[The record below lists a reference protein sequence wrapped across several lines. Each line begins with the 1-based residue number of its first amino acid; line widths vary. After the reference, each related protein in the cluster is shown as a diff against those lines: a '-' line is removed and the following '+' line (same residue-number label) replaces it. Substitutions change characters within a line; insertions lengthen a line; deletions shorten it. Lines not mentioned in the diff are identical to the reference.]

1 MKVLNQFDP
10 LVIEDVKEMVF
21 ACAHHSHT
29 YYELVYINSG
39 SGIHHLNDDVIPYTN
54 GDLFLIS
61 PGEHHSFKIDEETHF
76 TYIKFTEG
84 YFESKRHLAPDE
96 FKIGSPEFLME
107 MKWLKEVKIVIK
119 EPCDGILKSTVRNL
133 VSYSQ
138 HHNISS
144 SPIAY
149 YQLLSIFGMIKE
161 ILKERNISMHKEE
174 FNFEKLIS
182 FIHENIYDREK
193 LSVKEVSVIFNI
205 SPTYF
210 SNYFKR
216 HFRIAYKDYLDKY
229 RITLIEKRLSIG
241 GLKLK
246 QIADEFGF
254 TDVSHLSKTFKKIK
268 GGSPKSFIKTLNIE
282 NEKAL
287 ADRN

>member
-10 LVIEDVKEMVF
+10 LVIEDMQEAVF
-21 ACAHHSHT
+21 TCSRHSHT
-29 YYELVYINSG
+29 YYELVYIHTGNG
-39 SGIHHLNDDVIPYTN
+39 FHFLNEDVMQYEG

-61 PGEHHSFKIDEETHF
+61 PGEYHSFEIEHETHF

-84 YFESKRHLAPDE
+84 YFESKKHLAPDE
-96 FKIGSPEFLME
+96 FKIGAPEFLMQ
-107 MKWLKEVKIVIK
+107 MKWLKEVKILIK
-119 EPCDGILKSTVRNL
+119 HPCNEILKATILNL
-133 VSYSQ
+133 VLYSK
-138 HHNISS
+138 HRNISS
-144 SPIAY
+144 SPIVY

-161 ILKERNISMHKEE
+161 ILKERNISLHKEE
-174 FNFEKLIS
+174 LNFEKLIS

-193 LSVKEVSVIFNI
+193 LTVNSIASFFNI

-216 HFRIAYKDYLDKY
+216 HFGLSYQEYLDRY
-229 RITLIEKRLSIG
+229 RVTLIEKRLSIG
-241 GLKLK
+241 GLKIK

-268 GGSPKSFIKTLNIE
+268 GHTPREFIKSQRIV
-282 NEKAL
+282 AL
-287 ADRN
+287 ASI

>member
-1 MKVLNQFDP
+1 MKILNQFDP
-10 LVIEDVKEMVF
+10 LVIEDVHEELF
-21 ACAHHSHT
+21 SCEHHSHT
-29 YYELVYINSG
+29 YYELVYIHSG
-39 SGIHHLNDDVIPYTN
+39 TGEHYLNDDIIAYEP
-54 GDLFLIS
+54 GDLFLVS
-61 PGEHHSFKIDEETHF
+61 PGEHHSFQLESKTHF

-84 YFESKRHLAPDE
+84 YFESKKHLAPDE

-107 MKWLKEVKIVIK
+107 MKWLKEVKIVINH
-119 EPCDGILKSTVRNL
+119 PCNEILKATINNL
-133 VSYSQ
+133 IAYSK
-138 HHNISS
+138 HLNISS

-161 ILKERNISMHKEE
+161 ILKERNINLHKET

-182 FIHENIYDREK
+182 FIHENIYNREK
-193 LSVKEVSVIFNI
+193 LTIKEISAFFNI

-216 HFRIAYKDYLDKY
+216 HFGLSYQEYLDNY
-229 RITLIEKRLSIG
+229 RVTLIEKRLSIG

-254 TDVSHLSKTFKKIK
+254 TDVSHLSKTFKKVK
-268 GGSPKSFIKTLNIE
+268 GHTPKNYMKLSV
-282 NEKAL
+282 
-287 ADRN
+287 

>member
-1 MKVLNQFDP
+1 MKILNQFDP
-10 LVIEDVKEMVF
+10 LVIEDAKEANF
-21 ACAHHSHT
+21 TCAHHSHT
-29 YYELVYINSG
+29 YYELVYIHSG
-39 SGIHHLNDDVIPYTN
+39 NGIHHLNEDKISYES

-61 PGEHHSFKIDEETHF
+61 PGEHHSFVIAEETHF
-76 TYIKFTEG
+76 TYIKFTES
-84 YFESKRHLAPDE
+84 YFESKKHLAPDE

-107 MKWLKEVKIVIK
+107 MKWLKEVKIVISY
-119 EPCDGILKSTVRNL
+119 PCNEILKSTVNNL
-133 VSYSQ
+133 IAYSK
-138 HHNISS
+138 HRSISS

-161 ILKERNISMHKEE
+161 ILKERKVSLHKEE

-182 FIHENIYDREK
+182 FIHENIYDRERIA
-193 LSVKEVSVIFNI
+193 VRVISNFFNI

-216 HFRIAYKDYLDKY
+216 HFGIPYQEYLNRY
-229 RITLIEKRLSIG
+229 RVSLIEKRLGIG

-268 GGSPKSFIKTLNIE
+268 GYSPKRYNI
-282 NEKAL
+282 NL
-287 ADRN
+287 SHPR